1 MKRSIWFII
10 VLSVFLVQCSSSSI
24 ISSWQASEKLNVKTG
39 RIVVVGLIKESD
51 QSLQWQMENH
61 LADDLCNLGYD
72 AIPSIELYGIEAFK
86 GKDEKEIIK
95 QLEQDDIAAVLTI
108 VLLNKQKEKYYAPK
122 SMYDLTDPYN
132 DNDFSIYYNAI
143 YTKIYQE
150 GYYVNDTYYFWES
163 NLFTMPDQKLE
174 YSVQTQSFN
183 PLNTTSLA
191 HAYGKLIIQDMLT
204 NNIIQSSHK
213 QKE

>member
-1 MKRSIWFII
+1 
-10 VLSVFLVQCSSSSI
+10 
-24 ISSWQASEKLNVKTG
+24 
-39 RIVVVGLIKESD
+39 
-51 QSLQWQMENH
+51 MENH

-95 QLEQDDIAAVLTI
+95 QLEQNDIAAVLTI

-122 SMYDLTDPYN
+122 SMYDLIDPYI

-150 GYYVNDTYYFWES
+150 GYYVNATYYFWES

-183 PLNTTSLA
+183 PLNSNSLA

-213 QKE
+213 QKQ

>member
-1 MKRSIWFII
+1 MKRSISFII
-10 VLSVFLVQCSSSSI
+10 ILSVFLVQCSSSSI

-39 RIVVVGLIKESD
+39 RVVVVGLIKESD
-51 QSLQWQMENH
+51 KSLQWQMENH

-72 AIPSIELYGIEAFK
+72 AIPSIELYGFKAFK

-108 VLLNKQKEKYYAPK
+108 VLLNKQKEKYYALK

-132 DNDFSIYYNAI
+132 DNDFSVYYNAI

-163 NLFTMPDQKLE
+163 NLFTMPGQKLE

-183 PLNTTSLA
+183 PLNTNSLA
-191 HAYGKLIIQDMLT
+191 HEYGKLIIQDMLS
-204 NNIIQSSHK
+204 NSIIQSSHK